1 MNSSTTRKHSIC
13 DLTLMRLWDH
23 QEAELIIFKF
33 IVRENST
40 HSAAVLKMT
49 EQNTH
54 THKVKAAEWQKK
66 EQKAIN
72 RLAFCNTL

>member
-1 MNSSTTRKHSIC
+1 
-13 DLTLMRLWDH
+13 MRLWDH

-33 IVRENST
+33 IVREIST

-54 THKVKAAEWQKK
+54 THTRSKQDGRRKNKK
-66 EQKAIN
+66 PSTDWPFA
-72 RLAFCNTL
+72 TLCDKEL